1 MQSVA
6 NQRVESLRL
15 WLSALN
21 LGSVGRWQ
29 REAERATVRLV
40 CFCPQFPAVGTDDGV
55 GDREVNFR
63 TASLGGVEGFEY
75 PLAILRREAGA
86 RVADSDG
93 WALRRVRS
101 GADHGLGRIEDQIN
115 TTCRS

>member
-1 MQSVA
+1 
-6 NQRVESLRL
+6 
-15 WLSALN
+15 
-21 LGSVGRWQ
+21 
-29 REAERATVRLV
+29 
-40 CFCPQFPAVGTDDGV
+40 DGV

-93 WALRRVRS
+93 WDGFDPAPTTASDALRIRS
-101 GADHGLGRIEDQIN
+101 TPPAAVEFDQQAASVLSSGYALTRDPRGRNPTGEERRCSRRQSFYQSAGN
-115 TTCRS
+115 KAR